1 MGRPEE
7 AQAMSDTPDSSEP
20 ESIEQG
26 EVAELTTSA
35 PGGPRRRRALWA
47 ALSVL
52 AIAVGA
58 VAVVS
63 NDDDADRRLPLS
75 LGAAGGSESDGR
87 AAAPA
92 ADMAM
97 MAYVH
102 YTAGEDLPQLGGSG
116 TAYKLAGGADEDDV
130 RALADALGMAGDP
143 VHEDGYWN
151 LESGDAQL
159 QVYEDGG
166 GSWWFNAHTFKDDP
180 GTSSGGGSSAGSPGC
195 APDDQECL
203 QAADEA
209 AAREQIPVTT
219 TMTTPTDLPTSD
231 EAKDIALRL
240 LADTGVAVESA
251 EVTVDGPYDGWYV
264 TVEPRVEGLRVA
276 GLTASATIGSKG
288 EVLSAGGVLAE
299 PERVGDYPTI
309 DTREAI
315 DRLNEGTGYW
325 SPYGIG
331 GRGEGLAVEE
341 DAVTTNDVATD
352 DAAASTM
359 TTDVIPPTG
368 SVVDPDSPIACAT
381 DTPAVAEAEVGAT
394 EPATDLPSPV
404 IEPCGPYP
412 TEPVEPQE
420 VVLHEAERILVLIGA
435 NDGSGDAY
443 LVPGYRM
450 RGDDEWVVDVPAVDD
465 ESLLPSTP
473 VEPTD
478 DVGRTEPAIEPAEP
492 MTVPGVDPG

>member
-1 MGRPEE
+1 
-7 AQAMSDTPDSSEP
+7 MSDTPDTP
-20 ESIEQG
+20 ESTEQG
-26 EVAELTTSA
+26 DVAELTSSA
-35 PGGPRRRRALWA
+35 PAGGARRRRTLWA
-47 ALSVL
+47 ALTVL
-52 AIAVGA
+52 AVAVGA

-63 NDDDADRRLPLS
+63 NDDDPDRRLPLS
-75 LGAAGGSESDGR
+75 LGAPAGGESDGR

-102 YTAGEDLPQLGGSG
+102 YTAGDDLPLLGGDG
-116 TAYKLAGGADEDDV
+116 TVYQLSGGADEDDV
-130 RALADALGMAGDP
+130 RALAEALDLAGDP

-166 GSWWFNAHTFKDDP
+166 GTWWFNAHTFEDDP
-180 GTSSGGGSSAGSPGC
+180 GSSSGGGSSAGSPGC

-203 QAADEA
+203 EAADEA

-219 TMTTPTDLPTSD
+219 TITTPTDLPSED
-231 EAKDIALRL
+231 EAKAIALEL
-240 LADTGVAVESA
+240 LAETGMAVESA

-276 GLTASATIGSKG
+276 GLTATVSVGSKG
-288 EVLSAGGVLAE
+288 EVTSAGGVLGE

-315 DRLNEGTGYW
+315 DRLNEGSAYG
-325 SPYGIG
+325 SPYGVG
-331 GRGEGLAVEE
+331 GRGEALAVEE
-341 DAVTTNDVATD
+341 DAIATD
-352 DAAASTM
+352 EAAA
-359 TTDVIPPTG
+359 TTLPTDG
-368 SVVDPDSPIACAT
+368 GPDTSHVDPDRPIACAT
-381 DTPAVAEAEVGAT
+381 DTPAVAEAEVGAPEPAI
-394 EPATDLPSPV
+394 EPATDPAVDLPSPV
-404 IEPCGPYP
+404 IDPCGPYP

-450 RGDDEWVVDVPAVDD
+450 RGGDEWVVDVPAVDD
-465 ESLLPSTP
+465 ESLLPTTP

-478 DVGRTEPAIEPAEP
+478 DVGRTEPACDAGVPYPEPGPNGEQMCSYGIE
-492 MTVPGVDPG
+492 